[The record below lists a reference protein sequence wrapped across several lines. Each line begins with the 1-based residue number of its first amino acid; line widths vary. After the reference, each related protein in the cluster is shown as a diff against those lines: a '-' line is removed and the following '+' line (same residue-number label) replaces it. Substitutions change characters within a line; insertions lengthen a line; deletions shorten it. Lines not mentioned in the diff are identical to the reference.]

1 MILGSLEEYGYYFL
15 EARFRAGYVS
25 RLIGRRGSFFFIYIL
40 LFWLYM
46 YGLLQLIVCQDF
58 NFV

>member
-1 MILGSLEEYGYYFL
+1 MILGSLEEYGYYSL
-15 EARFRAGYVS
+15 EACFRAGYVS
-25 RLIGRRGSFFFIYIL
+25 RLIGRRGSYYIL

>member
-1 MILGSLEEYGYYFL
+1 MILGSLEECGYYFL
-15 EARFRAGYVS
+15 VARFRAGYVS
-25 RLIGRRGSFFFIYIL
+25 RLIDRRGGYYIL
-40 LFWLYM
+40 SFWLYM